1 MPKILRAVLAAA
13 ALGLARDG
21 GAAALGLPGGGDRSS
36 FSFSIAGIRVGAA
49 SFAFEQSGAS
59 YSASTR
65 IDTAGVVGMFT
76 DFFFDGQ
83 ASGRLAS
90 GGKVVPQLFTATS
103 KSPRALRKSRIEWKD
118 GTPVKVS
125 VEPPRDSAPDPA
137 EQGGTLDPVSASL
150 RLLARRAGER
160 GLQHDGHGLRRL
172 AGLAAQGGGRRW
184 RRTGGWSAPAPTPAS
199 KGEASSMVGARE
211 FPFSITFGR
220 TSDGMA
226 TLERIEAPTN
236 FGQAV
241 VARMD

>member
-1 MPKILRAVLAAA
+1 ML
-13 ALGLARDG
+13 
-21 GAAALGLPGGGDRSS
+21 
-36 FSFSIAGIRVGAA
+36 
-49 SFAFEQSGAS
+49 
-59 YSASTR
+59 
-65 IDTAGVVGMFT
+65 T

-90 GGKVVPQLFTATS
+90 GGEVVPQLFTATS

-125 VEPPRDSAPDPA
+125 VEPPRNSAPDPA

-150 RLLARRAGER
+150 RLLRDAPVSEICNTTVMVYDGSRVSRLKVAAPVEKDGRLVCDGAYAR
-160 GLQHDGHGLRRL
+160 L
-172 AGLAAQGGGRRW
+172 
-184 RRTGGWSAPAPTPAS
+184 

-220 TSDGMA
+220 TADGMA